1 MEMDT
6 SIRPS
11 GFTPLKKLV
20 VCAML
25 VALGVVLSGVLS
37 IPITLDG
44 SPSAK
49 IGFGP
54 LPIIFAGILFGPL
67 YGAMAAAVWDILTAL
82 IFPVGAYLPWF
93 TLSAVLFGLL
103 PGLFFM
109 KKQDYKFGR
118 VFLATASPLVLVS
131 IFINTFLIIIL
142 YWKDPF
148 AAGTL
153 FGMEI
158 PKWLAVVAVRAM
170 EQVVTIPL
178 YSALIYNLLRLLKHH
193 AVIE

>member
-1 MEMDT
+1 MENE
-6 SIRPS
+6 IRPR

-25 VALGVVLSGVLS
+25 VALGVVLSGLLS
-37 IPITLDG
+37 IPITLEG

-54 LPIIFAGILFGPL
+54 LPIILAGILFGPL
-67 YGAMAAAVWDILTAL
+67 YGAMVAAVWDILTAL

-93 TLSAVLFGLL
+93 TLSAMLFGLL
-103 PGLFFM
+103 PGLFFI
-109 KKQDYKFGR
+109 KRREYPLSR
-118 VFLATASPLVLVS
+118 VIAATATPLIAVS
-131 IFINTFLIIIL
+131 IFLNTFLIIII

-153 FGMEI
+153 FNTEV
-158 PKWLAVVAVRAM
+158 PKWLAVLSVRAL
-170 EQVVTIPL
+170 EQLVTIPL
-178 YSALIYNLLRLLKHH
+178 YSALIYNLLKLLKRN
-193 AVIE
+193 AIIE